1 MKAKDRIMEGDFEN
15 SGGKPRENDEERRR
29 KTRILIK
36 AADKNSLRY
45 WTAVKNPF
53 RVAFNYCIMAICR
66 ILPSLSLKCWLL
78 RRTGMKIGKDVSFA
92 LESTV
97 DVFFPELIEV
107 GDNSIIGFNTVL
119 LAHEFLVNELR
130 VGEVKIGKNVNIGAN
145 CTILPGV
152 EIGDNSII
160 SAHSLVNRSIP
171 PNVMAGGVPVR
182 IIKKLDEELGD

>member
-1 MKAKDRIMEGDFEN
+1 MVTMEEDNEIDNYKEG
-15 SGGKPRENDEERRR
+15 EEKR

-36 AADKNSLRY
+36 SADKNSLRY
-45 WTAVKNPF
+45 WTSVKNPF
-53 RVAFNYCIMAICR
+53 RVAFNYAIMAICR

-78 RRTGMKIGKDVSFA
+78 RRTGMKIGKDVSFG

-97 DVFFPELIEV
+97 DIFFPELIEV
-107 GDNSIIGFNTVL
+107 GDNSIIGFNTVI
-119 LAHEFLVNELR
+119 LAHEFLVKELR
-130 VGEVKIGKNVNIGAN
+130 VGEVKIGKNVTIGAN

-171 PNVMAGGVPVR
+171 PNVMAGGVPVKILKR
-182 IIKKLDEELGD
+182 LE

>member
-1 MKAKDRIMEGDFEN
+1 MEDNYKSDHEKRHDKDKG
-15 SGGKPRENDEERRR
+15 RER

-36 AADKNSLRY
+36 SADKNSLRY
-45 WTAVKNPF
+45 WTSVKSPL

-78 RRTGMKIGKDVSFA
+78 RKTGMKIGRDVSFG
-92 LESTV
+92 LESTI
-97 DVFFPELIEV
+97 DVFFPELIEI
-107 GDNSIIGFNTVL
+107 GDNTIIGFNTVL

-130 VGEVKIGKNVNIGAN
+130 VGEVKIGKNVTIGAN

-171 PNVMAGGVPVR
+171 PNVMAGGVPVKILKR
-182 IIKKLDEELGD
+182 LE

>member
-1 MKAKDRIMEGDFEN
+1 MEDDYEK
-15 SGGKPRENDEERRR
+15 SNDEKGKETR

-36 AADKNSLRY
+36 SADKNSLRY
-45 WTAVKNPF
+45 WTSVKNPL

-78 RRTGMKIGKDVSFA
+78 RRTGMKIGKDVSFG

-130 VGEVKIGKNVNIGAN
+130 VGEVKIGKNVTIGAN

-182 IIKKLDEELGD
+182 ILKKLE

>member
-1 MKAKDRIMEGDFEN
+1 MESNNVDRN
-15 SGGKPRENDEERRR
+15 R

-36 AADKNSLRY
+36 SKDKNSLRY
-45 WTAVKNPF
+45 WTSVKNPF
-53 RVAFNYCIMAICR
+53 RVAFNYLVVAICR

-78 RRTGMKIGKDVSFA
+78 RRTGMKVGKDVSFA

-119 LAHEFLVNELR
+119 LAHEFLVDELR
-130 VGEVKIGKNVNIGAN
+130 VGEVKIGKNVTIGAN
-145 CTILPGV
+145 CTILPGI

-171 PNVMAGGVPVR
+171 ANVLAGGVPVKVIR
-182 IIKKLDEELGD
+182 KLQKNDALQS